1 VKAEG
6 ECSSLLVGLKRSV
19 QQTNLHHLCL
29 QNAQYVNFEKIL
41 ILLKSSSCNYRL
53 ITQQFDVFVVS
64 HELVCLLFPT
74 INFHVSYQ
82 NLHVVMVTESAIVQK
97 TEAMN
102 LCFFVHLY
110 LLSFVFFT
118 NVLWSLLHLT
128 TSLNCCSKSDN
139 FTWCWKFLK
148 LIGTKGQIFNNL

>member
-1 VKAEG
+1 MKAEG

-41 ILLKSSSCNYRL
+41 ILLKSSSCNCQL
-53 ITQQFDVFVVS
+53 ITQQFNMFVVS

-82 NLHVVMVTESAIVQK
+82 NLHVVMVTEFHFLDVLSAIVQK
-97 TEAMN
+97 TEVMN
-102 LCFFVHLY
+102 LCVFLYTCTSFHLCF
-110 LLSFVFFT
+110 LLMFCEVCCIWQHLWIVVQKATISHDVGSF
-118 NVLWSLLHLT
+118 
-128 TSLNCCSKSDN
+128 
-139 FTWCWKFLK
+139 
-148 LIGTKGQIFNNL
+148 